1 MTLAYPEADGL
12 ISAPKQKGRP
22 MTSTSQITDLLL
34 LEGQN
39 TSKTAVHDNT
49 PVKDRHSLERHSDT
63 RNQVHRDLE
72 NILEPLNSL
81 YPIEQRLDLSP
92 FVHWRGNASAPM
104 HRWLRYREAY
114 SPELIEKLQLGDRI
128 LDPFSGCGS
137 IPIGAAVRGRRA
149 LGIDLNPIAA
159 FSTKVKLS
167 PLKERTIRKLE
178 VFLKDLPKLAVC
190 EERWP
195 LPELSISKKVFEPAI
210 LDAVLR
216 VRSAI
221 ERVFSTDPSG
231 RDFAF
236 LAWLAILE
244 SVGSY
249 FKEGNGI
256 KYRNKKR
263 QKGKYEDR
271 PDGEWQLA
279 RFGLDQTA
287 FFVDVLTRQLQ
298 MMLEDTAEWMSGN
311 WKEQRIIEGSAFNL
325 SALLEGETF
334 DSVIFSPPYANR
346 FDYFESFKVEL
357 WFGNFVNSY
366 ADLNALRK
374 ASLRSHLNANLKR
387 PSDHLAPLEDLI
399 GLMDR
404 DASSWRM
411 GVPDLMRGY
420 FHDLRL
426 VLRQCREAVP
436 KGRCHVV
443 VGNSAFA
450 GVIVPV
456 DVLTAMVGVEAGFQH
471 AKIVETRHLTVAPQ
485 QRKQLIG
492 FEKYMRES
500 IVILE

>member
-1 MTLAYPEADGL
+1 MTLACHDVDGL
-12 ISAPKQKGRP
+12 IATPQQKERLMSSKQPAQNLIPRTTKGTPRRAVP
-22 MTSTSQITDLLL
+22 I
-34 LEGQN
+34 N
-39 TSKTAVHDNT
+39 TSVEGKES
-49 PVKDRHSLERHSDT
+49 PVRQNDT
-63 RNQVHRDLE
+63 EIQVHKNLKT
-72 NILEPLNSL
+72 ILKSLDAL
-81 YPIEQRLDLSP
+81 YPIEPRLDLGP
-92 FVHWRGNASAPM
+92 FVHWRGNASSPM

-137 IPIGAAVRGRRA
+137 IPIGAAIRGKKA

-159 FSTKVKLS
+159 FSTKVKLT
-167 PLKERTIRKLE
+167 PLKAPSIRKLHD
-178 VFLKDLPKLAVC
+178 FAKNLPKFAVT
-190 EERWP
+190 EDRWL
-195 LPELSISKKVFEPAI
+195 LPELSISEKVFEPKI

-216 VRSAI
+216 TKSSI
-221 ERVFSTDPSG
+221 ERVFVNDAG
-231 RDFAF
+231 ARDFAF

-244 SVGSY
+244 NVGSY

-271 PDGEWQLA
+271 PDGEWQFA
-279 RFGLDQTA
+279 RFGADQTA
-287 FFVDVLTRQLQ
+287 FFVDVFTRQLQ
-298 MMLEDTAEWMSGN
+298 MMLEDTAEWKSGS
-311 WKEQRIIEGSAFNL
+311 WKDQRVVEGSTFNL
-325 SALLEGETF
+325 SALLAGETF

-366 ADLNALRK
+366 AELNALRK
-374 ASLRSHLNANLKR
+374 ASLRSHLNADFKR
-387 PSDHLAPLEDLI
+387 PSDHLQPLEDLI
-399 GLMDR
+399 ELMDR

-420 FHDLRL
+420 FHDMGV
-426 VLRQCREAVP
+426 VLRQCRQAAP
-436 KGRCHVV
+436 NGRCHVV

-450 GVIVPV
+450 GVIVPT
-456 DVLTAMVGVEAGFQH
+456 DVLTAMVGIQSGFER

-485 QRKQLIG
+485 QRNRLKG
-492 FEKYMRES
+492 FERYMRES

>member
-1 MTLAYPEADGL
+1 MTLACYEVDGL
-12 ISAPKQKGRP
+12 IAAPQQKERLMSAKFSAQNPTLLPPQAPPKRAAPIKTSVESKEKPARP
-22 MTSTSQITDLLL
+22 NDI
-34 LEGQN
+34 EI
-39 TSKTAVHDNT
+39 
-49 PVKDRHSLERHSDT
+49 
-63 RNQVHRDLE
+63 QVHKNLKT
-72 NILEPLNSL
+72 ILEPLDAL
-81 YPIEQRLDLSP
+81 YQIEPRLDLGP
-92 FVHWRGNASAPM
+92 FVHWRGNASSPM

-114 SPELIEKLQLGDRI
+114 SPELIEKLQLGNRI

-137 IPIGAAVRGRRA
+137 IPIGAAIRGRKA

-159 FSTKVKLS
+159 FSTKVKLT
-167 PLKERTIRKLE
+167 PLKAQSIRKLHDF
-178 VFLKDLPKLAVC
+178 VKDLPKLAVS
-190 EERWP
+190 EDRWP
-195 LPELSISKKVFEPAI
+195 LPELSISEKVFEPKI

-216 VRSAI
+216 TRSGI
-221 ERVFSTDPSG
+221 ERAFARDSG
-231 RDFAF
+231 ARDFAF

-244 SVGSY
+244 NVGSY

-271 PDGEWQLA
+271 PDGEWQFA
-279 RFGLDQTA
+279 RFGSDQTA
-287 FFVDVLTRQLQ
+287 FFLDVFTRQLQ
-298 MMLEDTAEWMSGN
+298 MMLEDTAEWKSGS
-311 WKEQRIIEGSAFNL
+311 WHDQRVVEGSAFNL
-325 SALLEGETF
+325 SALLAGETF

-374 ASLRSHLNANLKR
+374 ASLRSHLNADFKR
-387 PSDHLAPLEDLI
+387 HSDHLQPLEDLI

-420 FHDLRL
+420 FHDMGV
-426 VLRQCREAVP
+426 VLRQCRQAAP
-436 KGRCHVV
+436 NGRCHVV

-450 GVIVPV
+450 GVIVPT
-456 DVLTAMVGVEAGFQH
+456 DVLTAMVGIQAGYER

-485 QRKQLIG
+485 QRNRLKG
-492 FEKYMRES
+492 FEHYMRES